1 MLGPIRTLIQ
11 RIFDK
16 SDPAAQKPQKTVIPR
31 SEHCISR
38 SNISENALK
47 VLYRLQQAGH
57 EAYLVGGGVR
67 DLLLGREPK
76 DFDVATSATP
86 EEVKRIFRNCR
97 LIGRRFRLAHI
108 FFGPEIIEVA
118 TFRGIAAEGDA
129 SERHAK
135 NGMLI
140 RDNVYGSL
148 EEDAWRRDFTVN
160 SLYYNIQD
168 YSVVDY
174 VGGMNDLNAGLLRVI
189 GDPRQRYQEDP
200 ARMLRAVRFAAKL
213 GFRISPE
220 SETPI
225 FELTDLLRSLPPAR
239 LFDEICKL
247 FLAGH
252 AVATFEHLRHYGLF
266 EHLFPLTDQSLSAQE
281 HDFPKTF
288 IIKGLEN
295 TDQRV
300 AEGKSVIPAFLF
312 AVLLWEPVRVLIDQK
327 IQAGMRQLQAM
338 QEAAHEVLSEQ
349 NQHVAISRNIAL
361 QIKEI
366 WLLQARF
373 DMRRGRRAYEML
385 AHPRFRAAY
394 DFLLLRQAGEEK
406 DEVAELCRW
415 WTDFQNTDRSGQDV
429 LLAQQTAPKPAAGT
443 ARRRRRRPRRPPG
456 GGEGA
461 PSGSKES

>member
-16 SDPAAQKPQKTVIPR
+16 SDHAAQKPQKMLIPR

-108 FFGPEIIEVA
+108 FFGQEIIEVA
-118 TFRGIAAEGDA
+118 TFRGIASEGEGGERRAE
-129 SERHAK
+129 

-140 RDNVYGSL
+140 RDNVYGNL

-174 VGGMNDLNAGLLRVI
+174 VGGMNDLKAGLLRVI
-189 GDPRQRYQEDP
+189 GDPMQRYQEDP

-220 SETPI
+220 SEQPI
-225 FELTDLLRSLPPAR
+225 FELADSLKSLPPAR

-247 FLAGH
+247 FLSGH

-266 EHLFPLTDQSLSAQE
+266 APLFPLTEQSLSAQE
-281 HDFPKTF
+281 HEFPKTF
-288 IIKGLEN
+288 IVKGLEN

-300 AEGKSVIPAFLF
+300 AEDKSVAPAFLF
-312 AVLLWEPVRVLIDQK
+312 AVLLWEPMRAVIHQK
-327 IQAGMRQLQAM
+327 TEAGMRQFQAI
-338 QEAAHEVLSEQ
+338 QEAAHEVLHEQ
-349 NQHVAISRNIAL
+349 NQHVAISRNIAM
-361 QIKEI
+361 QVKEI

-373 DMRRGRRAYEML
+373 DMRRGRRAYELL

-415 WTDFQNTDRSGQDV
+415 WTDFQSVDRPGQDSM
-429 LLAQQTAPKPAAGT
+429 LAKTEAKPGAGAT
-443 ARRRRRRPRRPPG
+443 ARRRRRRPRRPQAAG
-456 GGEGA
+456 DGA
-461 PSGSKES
+461 TGSKES

>member
-1 MLGPIRTLIQ
+1 M
-11 RIFDK
+11 
-16 SDPAAQKPQKTVIPR
+16 IPR
-31 SEHCISR
+31 AEHCISR

-76 DFDVATSATP
+76 DFDVATNATP
-86 EEVKRIFRNCR
+86 EEIKRIFRNCR

-118 TFRGIAAEGDA
+118 TFRGIAAEGEEG
-129 SERHAK
+129 ERRAE

-140 RDNVYGSL
+140 RDNVYGTL

-174 VGGMNDLNAGLLRVI
+174 VGGMNDLKAGLLRVI
-189 GDPRQRYQEDP
+189 GDPNQRYQEDP

-220 SETPI
+220 SEQPI
-225 FELTDLLRSLPPAR
+225 FEQADLLKSLPPAR

-247 FLAGH
+247 FLSGH

-266 EHLFPLTDQSLSAQE
+266 EHLFPLTEQSLSAQE
-281 HDFPKTF
+281 HEFPKTF
-288 IIKGLEN
+288 IVKGLEN
-295 TDQRV
+295 TDLRV
-300 AEGKSVIPAFLF
+300 AEDKPVAPAFLF
-312 AVLLWEPVRVLIDQK
+312 AVLLWEPMRAVIHQK
-327 IQAGMRQLQAM
+327 IQAGARQFQAI
-338 QEAAHEVLSEQ
+338 QEAADEVLSEQ
-349 NQHVAISRNIAL
+349 NQHVAISRNIA
-361 QIKEI
+361 QQVKEI

-373 DMRRGRRAYEML
+373 DMRRGRRAYEVL

-415 WTDFQNTDRSGQDV
+415 WTDFQNTDRAGQDA
-429 LLAQQTAPKPAAGT
+429 LLAKTAAKPAAAGT
-443 ARRRRRRPRRPPG
+443 ARRRRRRPRRAKG
-456 GGEGA
+456 GGEGTA
-461 PSGSKES
+461 AESKES